1 MGLTLAVM
9 LGPALFALMQTSIN
23 HGFRS
28 GVFMAIGIFV
38 SDITLVF
45 LCYMGAMQIISS
57 GYNRLIF
64 GIIAGAIL
72 IIYGIVAFLRH
83 VQINGNNNNKPNGI
97 INPGWLAFMLKGYFL
112 NVANPYVWLIWMT
125 ITVGVT
131 SDYGDEN
138 IISATL
144 FFSGTLLMILFT
156 DVLKA
161 YVAKKIKTFLNEKN
175 VRRLNKVVGILL
187 FFFGVV
193 LIARAAMSYYDF
205 I

>member
-1 MGLTLAVM
+1 M